1 MAEAKEVLE
10 IMKEVAKSRIEM
22 LKEGITFYDNE
33 KKAFYLQEYEKKLRD
48 IERLIR
54 RLNLRLVHSRKDG
67 QPDVS
72 LD

>member
-1 MAEAKEVLE
+1 MADAKEVLE
-10 IMKEVAKSRIEM
+10 IMKEVAKSRIDM
-22 LKEGITFYDNE
+22 LKEGITFYDSE

-67 QPDVS
+67 Q
-72 LD
+72 